1 MAYNMPRL
9 MLLPIDC
16 GRCYSHFVIYLLFRL
31 MLLPVGCGRCYCHF
45 IASLSVL
52 MADGI
57 AKMSLVFCNHQC

>member
-1 MAYNMPRL
+1 MPRL

-16 GRCYSHFVIYLLFRL
+16 GRCYSHFVYIYIQADVIACWMWQ
-31 MLLPVGCGRCYCHF
+31 MLCHF